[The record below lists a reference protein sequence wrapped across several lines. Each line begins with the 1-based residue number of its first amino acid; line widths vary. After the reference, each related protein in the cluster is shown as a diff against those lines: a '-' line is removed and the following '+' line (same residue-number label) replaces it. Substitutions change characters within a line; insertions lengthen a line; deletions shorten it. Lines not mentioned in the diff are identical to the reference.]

1 MLIKNWNLIIKE
13 KVHTAL
19 IERSEKKMKTTGN
32 NITKDENPFESLHN
46 LIVFSPSDFSQTL
59 ELAWIYGIIIG
70 WDDEECFRE
79 FEKQFTHWNKKDS
92 LRLKKLH
99 DNFVRIAR
107 ENGAECYG
115 LLQSQEE

>member
-1 MLIKNWNLIIKE
+1 
-13 KVHTAL
+13 
-19 IERSEKKMKTTGN
+19 MKTTGN

-46 LIVFSPSDFSQTL
+46 LIVFSPSDFSQTV

-107 ENGAECYG
+107 ENGAECYKSTTDSCRTG
-115 LLQSQEE
+115 KFFLLHRRNKG